1 LRAKAKKSE
10 GVGERLTQLRN
21 TLSLTQ
27 INMAVKLGMTLKTY
41 ARSELNER
49 AMDAGE
55 LEKLDELGVS
65 INWLLTGK
73 GDMYVFPGQ
82 QADDANRPARS
93 STDRELMARIMDGL
107 VVLYR
112 EENQRLVP
120 LDQGRMA
127 AEIYDSLV
135 GIQDEAEQR
144 GGLRALLEQR
154 RQEMRR
160 AATDPASSKRQ
171 A

>member
-1 LRAKAKKSE
+1 MPGL
-10 GVGERLTQLRN
+10 GERLLQIRKRLA
-21 TLSLTQ
+21 LTQ
-27 INMAVKLGMTLKTY
+27 KQIAGHLGVGLRTY
-41 ARSELNER
+41 VSAE
-49 AMDAGE
+49 AGE
-55 LEKLDELGVS
+55 APLETGAVAKLAAFGVNLS
-65 INWLLTGK
+65 WLLTGN
-73 GDMYVFPGQ
+73 GEELA
-82 QADDANRPARS
+82 QASSTPSRS
-93 STDRELMARIMDGL
+93 HTDRELMARIMDGL

-120 LDQGRMA
+120 LDQGRMS

-135 GIQDEAEQR
+135 GIADEAEQR

-160 AATDPASSKRQ
+160 AAIDPASSKRQ